1 MDNKI
6 NITEMK
12 CPGCGSTLRMPPGG
26 ARFVRCEYC
35 GGEYA
40 VDWNQGYMAPRQAP
54 NWSPIVPPPRMEQE
68 KESPGKFIA
77 IAAVC
82 VAICVTAV
90 IVLGNLLRG
99 QSEEAAMEEEMAA
112 IAEELDAGTESLGW
126 RDAGQDGSQEAERT
140 ELTGMLREMVTEAFG
155 KDADNVSMQELS
167 QIKWI
172 IDKYD
177 FDYSYIGY
185 SFEDPFENPDAEIKW
200 LSFSDDLDLER
211 GYEGLS
217 ALKGLKK
224 LDTNQRLSQ
233 CDLRGL
239 KLESL
244 SASFST
250 LEEAAAAVDDPSKLR
265 ELGIKYSVESLEGL
279 DLFPNVEKLSIDA
292 GSLSDV
298 DEVITMKHLR
308 SLTLEDADSMS
319 DFSAFSAVAD
329 LEELV
334 IESENLKALDFLKKM
349 PQLKSLGLSDGEL
362 LNLDGIEVL
371 ESLEKLSVTDCD
383 ELKNMTAVEGM
394 TGLKELTLENAY
406 DCEEPSLGALTGLT
420 KLTLRNFHSCDFLR
434 NLTGLTELKLHG
446 CDLPENIDLSG
457 LTQLK
462 KLTCTTSLS
471 DRSLK
476 FIAGI
481 PSLESVSLRGMV
493 TYDDISGI
501 FSLPAVKEIDISGIE
516 CEIDFDRISENT
528 SLETLEMSGIK
539 LYENVSV
546 SGGGGIVYVDW
557 DNVFLS
563 DHLDFLRSFPNLRRL
578 DISGNEIK
586 DLNFAE
592 SLVKL
597 EEIDLSDNYV
607 TEIRPL
613 AASPALR
620 FVNCKGNPI
629 SNLQVLGEDVVILDK

>member
-6 NITEMK
+6 KITEMK
-12 CPGCGSTLRMPPGG
+12 CPGCGSTLRMPPDG

-40 VDWNQGYMAPRQAP
+40 VDWNQRYMPPRQAP
-54 NWSPIVPPPRMEQE
+54 NWQPIVPPPRAEQE

-77 IAAVC
+77 IGAVC
-82 VAICVTAV
+82 VAICVMAV
-90 IVLGNLLRG
+90 IVVGNSLNS
-99 QSEEAAMEEEMAA
+99 QKEEAAMEEEMAD
-112 IAEELDAGTESLGW
+112 IAENLDIDIGGSTWRKEEKEESQAVE
-126 RDAGQDGSQEAERT
+126 DK
-140 ELTGMLREMVTEAFG
+140 ELTGMLREMVTTAFG
-155 KDADNVSMQELS
+155 KDADSVSEQELS

-172 IDKYD
+172 TDRYD

-185 SFEDPFENPDAEIKW
+185 SFEDPFENPDAEIRW

-217 ALKGLKK
+217 VLKGLKK
-224 LDTNQRLSQ
+224 LDTNQYLSR

-250 LEEAAAAVDDPSKLR
+250 LEEAAAAVDDPTLIR

-292 GSLSDV
+292 GSLSDA
-298 DEVITMKHLR
+298 DEVITMGRLK
-308 SLTLEDADSMS
+308 SLTLEDADGMN
-319 DFSAFSAVAD
+319 DFSAFGAVD
-329 LEELV
+329 GLEELV
-334 IESENLKALDFLKKM
+334 IESENLKALDFLKRM
-349 PQLKSLGLSDGEL
+349 PQLKSLGLADGEL

-383 ELKNMTAVEGM
+383 ELKNMSAVEGM
-394 TGLKELTLENAY
+394 TGLRELTLENAY
-406 DCEEPSLGALTGLT
+406 DCEEPSLGELTGLT
-420 KLTLRNFHSCDFLR
+420 RLTLQNFHSCGFLR
-434 NLTGLTELKLHG
+434 NLTNLTELTLHG

-462 KLTCTTSLS
+462 ELTCTTSLS
-471 DRSLK
+471 DRSLR
-476 FIAGI
+476 FIGGI
-481 PSLESVSLRGMV
+481 SSLESVNLRGMV

-501 FSLPAVKEIDISGIE
+501 FALPSVKEIDISGIE
-516 CEIDFDRISENT
+516 CEIDFDKIGENT
-528 SLETLEMSGIK
+528 SLETLEMSGVK

-557 DNVFLS
+557 DDVFLA
-563 DHLDFLRSFPNLRRL
+563 DHLDFLRSFPNLKRL
-578 DISGNEIK
+578 NIAENEIK

-592 SLVKL
+592 SLLKL
-597 EEIDLSDNYV
+597 EEIDFSDNYV
-607 TEIRPL
+607 TEMRPL
-613 AASPALR
+613 AASSSLR
-620 FVNCKGNPI
+620 LVNCKGNPI
-629 SNLQVLGEDVVILDK
+629 GNRQVLGEDVVIIAE

>member
-1 MDNKI
+1 MSGHVK
-6 NITEMK
+6 ITEMK
-12 CPGCGSTLRMPPGG
+12 CPGCGSTLKMPPGG

-54 NWSPIVPPPRMEQE
+54 NWRPVVPPPRVEQE

-77 IAAVC
+77 IGAVC
-82 VAICVTAV
+82 VAVCVTAV
-90 IVLGNLLRG
+90 IVVGNYRRE
-99 QSEEAAMEEEMAA
+99 QQEKAAMEEEMAEL
-112 IAEELDAGTESLGW
+112 AEDLDIDAGAYVW
-126 RDAGQDGSQEAERT
+126 RKEGQEGLQVAEKT
-140 ELTGMLREMVTEAFG
+140 KLTGMLREMVTTAFG
-155 KDADNVSMQELS
+155 KDADSVSEQELS

-172 IDKYD
+172 TDKYD

-185 SFEDPFENPDAEIKW
+185 SFEDPFENPDAEIRW
-200 LSFSDDLDLER
+200 LSFSDELDLER
-211 GYEGLS
+211 GYEGLK

-224 LDTNQRLSQ
+224 LDTNQYLSQ
-233 CDLRGL
+233 CDLTGL

-250 LEEAAAAVDDPSKLR
+250 LEEAAAAVDDPALIR
-265 ELGIKYSVESLEGL
+265 ELGIKYSVESLDGL
-279 DLFPNVEKLSIDA
+279 DLFPNVEKLSVDA
-292 GSLSDV
+292 GSLSDA
-298 DEVITMKHLR
+298 DNVITMKHLT
-308 SLTLEDADSMS
+308 SLTLEDADKIS
-319 DFSAFSAVAD
+319 DFSAFSAVPG

-334 IESENLKALDFLKKM
+334 IESENLKALEFLKKM

-371 ESLEKLSVTDCD
+371 ERLEKLSVTDCS
-383 ELKNMTAVEGM
+383 ELKNMSAVEGM
-394 TGLKELTLENAY
+394 TGLKELILESTY

-420 KLTLRNFHSCDFLR
+420 KLTLRNFHSCGFLQ
-434 NLTGLTELKLHG
+434 NLTGLTELTLHG

-462 KLTCTTSLS
+462 ELTCTTSMS

-476 FIAGI
+476 FIGKI
-481 PSLESVSLRGMV
+481 TSLQSVNLRGMV

-501 FSLPAVKEIDISGIE
+501 FALPAVKAIDISGIE
-516 CEIDFDRISENT
+516 CEIDFDKISENT
-528 SLETLEMSGIK
+528 SLETLEMSGVK

-557 DNVFLS
+557 DDVFLA
-563 DHLDFLRSFPNLRRL
+563 DHLDFLRSFPNLKRL
-578 DISGNEIK
+578 DIAENEIT
-586 DLNFAE
+586 DLSFAE

-597 EEIDLSDNYV
+597 EEIDFSENYV
-607 TEIRPL
+607 TEMRPL
-613 AASPALR
+613 AAGSALR
-620 FVNCKGNPI
+620 LVNCKGNPV
-629 SNLQVLGEDVVILDK
+629 SNLQVLGEDVVIITD